1 MIVLSRYCAYRALI
15 VIFHI
20 YRHMIVVSG
29 EKKGLTA
36 KHVTPLATIS
46 TRVEG
51 SVLFLS
57 APGQETISV
66 NWKEAAKS
74 GHVER
79 FMSVKLNTY
88 NYHCLTLAWFDAKR
102 YEAPISKL

>member
-1 MIVLSRYCAYRALI
+1 MG
-15 VIFHI
+15 I

-57 APGQETISV
+57 APGQEAISV

-79 FMSVKLNTY
+79 FMM
-88 NYHCLTLAWFDAKR
+88 HCMVEHEGRDCGDEAAKWFDAVLGKPGHRLVFRDSSITYKR
-102 YEAPISKL
+102 